1 MRLALALLCLMPST
15 FAATRLSVS
24 VVERR
29 TGLFVGGLKAGDFT
43 ILEDKRPLAV
53 ESVEITP
60 AGPLDVMLLL
70 DTSLVG
76 PVVQP
81 FAASLIGQLQEKD
94 QMAVI
99 GYHSSAD
106 LVQDFTS
113 SKELLSKAVATVK
126 FGNTPRVLDAL
137 SACIREGFDNAIYR
151 RAVLLLTTGYDGGS
165 RENERDVVRLA
176 RRNGVSIY
184 PIYMAG
190 AERSMFETL
199 ARETGGAVFS
209 LNNLRK
215 NTAGQPGPR
224 IFETVRQTYIV
235 TVTGNLSLGDKVKV
249 EIRTPQKVFVSILPL
264 E

>member
-1 MRLALALLCLMPST
+1 MRLALVLICLVPST
-15 FAATRLSVS
+15 FAATKLSVS

-29 TGLFVGGLKAGDFT
+29 TGLFVGGLKAADFT
-43 ILEDKRPLAV
+43 ILEDKNSLRV

-76 PVVQP
+76 PAVQP
-81 FAASLIGQLQEKD
+81 FAASLIGQLQDKD

-151 RAVLLLTTGYDGGS
+151 RVVLLLTTGYDGGS
-165 RENERDVVRLA
+165 RETERDVVRLA

-190 AERSMFETL
+190 AERGMFETL
-199 ARETGGAVFS
+199 ARETGGAIFS
-209 LNNLRK
+209 LNDLRK
-215 NTAGQPGPR
+215 NAAGQPGPR

-249 EIRTPQKVFVSILPL
+249 EIRTPQKVFASILPL

>member
-1 MRLALALLCLMPST
+1 MRFALALVCLVSSS
-15 FAATRLSVS
+15 FGATKLAVS

-29 TGLFVGGLKAGDFT
+29 SGRFVEGLKAEDFT
-43 ILEDKRPLAV
+43 ILDDKSPRAV
-53 ESVEITP
+53 ESIEITP

-70 DTSLVG
+70 DTSLAG
-76 PVVQP
+76 PAVQP
-81 FAASLIGQLQEKD
+81 FAASLIGQLQDKD

-137 SACIREGFDNAIYR
+137 AASIREGFDNAIYR
-151 RAVLLLTTGYDGGS
+151 RVVLLLTTGFDGGS
-165 RENERDVVRLA
+165 RESERDVIRLA

-184 PIYMAG
+184 PIYMTG
-190 AERSMFETL
+190 AEKGMFETL
-199 ARETGGAVFS
+199 ARETGGAIFS
-209 LNNLRK
+209 LNDLRK
-215 NTAGQPGPR
+215 NAAGPPGPR
-224 IFETVRQTYIV
+224 IFETVRQTYTV

-249 EIRTPQKVFVSILPL
+249 EVRTPQRVFASVLPL